1 MKKRLWLFLVL
12 FLLSFSF
19 TIAEARE
26 GFIIKN
32 YEIILD
38 VRDDHSILITETIDM
53 DYQLSLHGFYR
64 TIPLRTHFD
73 TQAKINELKL
83 LSGHIFAT
91 SQQGNIYEI
100 KIGNPNTYAQAQEKY
115 IIQYRFHL
123 GDDQRQ
129 DLDELYYNLIGTDWN
144 TSIEQVQFQINMP
157 HDFDPTLLSFT
168 YGLSF
173 SQESEAVTYTVE
185 GQKISGQ
192 MNRALEPYEALTVAL
207 PLPQGYFST
216 MPQNIDY
223 IAILSQFAP
232 FFYAIITILGGLLWF
247 RKGRNQE
254 VIPTVEFY
262 PPPGLTSA
270 DIGYIFDNQVDTHD
284 ITSLILYWA
293 SKGYLSIEET
303 TEKILMFQ
311 QSSFTF
317 TKLRELED
325 TAKSYEKRMFSDLFN
340 VYGNGKQV
348 TDEGLKNKFYKTL
361 EDAKRL
367 LLYGFTHKE
376 ENRVYSRWIP
386 FNQAI
391 LLLFAM
397 LSNFLAH
404 LAFVSTLFKE
414 PIEDLAMIALVVMSV
429 TLVLTFGGLY
439 VFTKARRTGG
449 KWLKVLSILLLGV
462 LFGLFVLLS
471 GIAFNAGRFL
481 PVALGLIS
489 FFLLSFAFFNADQR
503 TELGNQYMA
512 KLLGFRSF
520 LMDAEKDRI
529 ETLANE
535 NPEYFY
541 DVLPFAMVL
550 GVSEAWAKKFEHLT
564 LTPPTWY
571 VTNRPYGN
579 FNSMLFYQSFN
590 NSMAS
595 FSSSMASMPSQ
606 RGGGSV
612 GGGFSGGGSGGGG
625 GRGW

>member
-1 MKKRLWLFLVL
+1 MKKKLMLFLIL
-12 FLLSFSF
+12 FLLVFGFSV
-19 TIAEARE
+19 AEARE
-26 GFIIKN
+26 GFVIRN
-32 YEIILD
+32 YDIILD

-53 DYQLSLHGFYR
+53 EYQLSLHGFYR

-73 TQAKINELKL
+73 TLAKINELKM
-83 LSGHIFAT
+83 LSSHIFAA
-91 SQQGNIYEI
+91 SRQGNIYEI
-100 KIGNPNTYAQAQEKY
+100 KIGDPNANAKKLEQY

-123 GDDQRQ
+123 GDDQLP
-129 DLDELYYNLIGTDWN
+129 DLDELYFNLIGTDWN
-144 TSIEQVQFQINMP
+144 TSIENVQFQINMP
-157 HDFDPTLLSFT
+157 HPFNPDLLSFT

-173 SQESEAVTYTVE
+173 SQESQAVTYTVD
-185 GQKISGQ
+185 GQKITGQ
-192 MNRALEPYEALTVAL
+192 LNRALEPYEGLTVAL
-207 PLPQGYFST
+207 PLPQGYYST
-216 MPQNIDY
+216 MPKNTDY
-223 IAILSQFAP
+223 IAILDQFAP
-232 FFYAIITILGGLLWF
+232 LFYAIVTVLGGLLWF

-293 SKGYLSIEET
+293 SKGYLAIEET
-303 TEKILMFQ
+303 TEKVFLFQ

-317 TKLRELED
+317 IKLRELD
-325 TAKSYEKRMFSDLFN
+325 DSAKSYEKKMFRDLFD

-348 TDEGLKNKFYKTL
+348 VDESLKNKFYKTL
-361 EDAKRL
+361 EEAKRL
-367 LLYGFTHKE
+367 LLYGFTQRE

-386 FNQAI
+386 FNQAV
-391 LLLFAM
+391 LLLFAL
-397 LSNFLAH
+397 LSSFLAH
-404 LAFVSTLFKE
+404 LAFVSILFKD

-429 TLVLTFGGLY
+429 TLVFTFGGLY
-439 VFTKARRTGG
+439 LFTKARRSGG
-449 KWLKVLSILLLGV
+449 RGLQVLSILLLGV
-462 LFGLFVLLS
+462 LFGLFILLS
-471 GIAFNAGRFL
+471 SIAFTAGRFL
-481 PVALGLIS
+481 PVVLGLVS
-489 FFLLSFAFFNADQR
+489 FFTLMVAFFYADQR
-503 TELGNQYMA
+503 TDLGNQYMA
-512 KLLGFRSF
+512 KLLGFRTF

-541 DVLPFAMVL
+541 NVLPYAMVL

-579 FNSMLFYQSFN
+579 FNSMLFYHSFN

-595 FSSSMASMPSQ
+595 FSASMTSMPSQ